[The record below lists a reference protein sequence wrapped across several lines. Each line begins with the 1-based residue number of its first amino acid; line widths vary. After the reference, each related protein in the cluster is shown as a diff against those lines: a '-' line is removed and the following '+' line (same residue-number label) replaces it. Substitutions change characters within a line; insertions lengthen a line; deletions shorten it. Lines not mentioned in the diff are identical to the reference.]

1 VGEWE
6 KRGGEGS
13 EVMIWREVVVVS
25 RREGRKEGRKKVH
38 GECMVLLHNT
48 WNRISLEAIIHHSI
62 IPQ

>member
-25 RREGRKEGRKKVH
+25 RREGRKEGRKK
-38 GECMVLLHNT
+38 ESA
-48 WNRISLEAIIHHSI
+48 W
-62 IPQ
+62 